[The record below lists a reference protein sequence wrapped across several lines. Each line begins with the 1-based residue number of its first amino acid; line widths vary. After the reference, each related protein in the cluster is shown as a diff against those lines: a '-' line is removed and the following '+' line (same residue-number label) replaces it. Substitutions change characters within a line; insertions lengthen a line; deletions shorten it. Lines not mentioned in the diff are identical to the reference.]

1 MKNLFVTSRTLAL
14 RLSLSAGAVIVLAA
28 CNQEPAMETE
38 TTPAANSAAAP
49 ATAPAAMD
57 AMSASPTEEKSA
69 TARGVISAV
78 DTEGGKI
85 TIEHEP
91 IASLG
96 WPGMNMGFS
105 ASPALIEQAKVGD
118 RVEFDMVV
126 TGSAGE
132 VTAIR
137 PQ

>member
-57 AMSASPTEEKSA
+57 AMSHRQPRRSP
-69 TARGVISAV
+69 
-78 DTEGGKI
+78 
-85 TIEHEP
+85 
-91 IASLG
+91 
-96 WPGMNMGFS
+96 
-105 ASPALIEQAKVGD
+105 
-118 RVEFDMVV
+118 
-126 TGSAGE
+126 
-132 VTAIR
+132 R
-137 PQ
+137 PREA

>member
-1 MKNLFVTSRTLAL
+1 MKNLFATSRTLAL

-28 CNQEPAMETE
+28 CSQQPEAQTE
-38 TTPAANSAAAP
+38 TPSEVSSVAAP
-49 ATAPAAMD
+49 AGAPAEMD
-57 AMSASPTEEKSA
+57 GMSASAAGETAA

-78 DTEGGKI
+78 DAEGGKI

-96 WPGMNMGFS
+96 WPAMNMGFS

-118 RVEFDMVV
+118 RVEFDMLV